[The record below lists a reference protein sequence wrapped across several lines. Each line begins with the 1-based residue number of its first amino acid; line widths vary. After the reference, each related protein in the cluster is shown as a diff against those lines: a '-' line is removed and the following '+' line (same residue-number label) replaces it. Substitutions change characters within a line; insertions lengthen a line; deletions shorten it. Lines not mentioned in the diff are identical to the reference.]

1 MAAADAKQLVQQ
13 VGDALSDAAFTQQLL
28 AGLPGVDPGHSSVR
42 QAVRLLQGKAWA
54 PAKQATAAVGVVGR
68 KGSMVAY
75 EQMVFSVNA
84 QQAARL
90 VARWRH
96 Y

>member
-1 MAAADAKQLVQQ
+1 VQQ
-13 VGDALSDAAFTQQLL
+13 VGDALSDASFTPELL
-28 AGLPGVDPGHSSVR
+28 AGLPGVDPAHACVR
-42 QAVRLLQGKAWA
+42 QALQLLQGKAWA
-54 PAKQATAAVGVVGR
+54 PAKQATAATGAVGR
-68 KGSMVAY
+68 KGSVVAY
-75 EQMVFSVNA
+75 EQVVFGVNA